1 MRQMV
6 TLHPQLRSRESWIL
20 VLSALSPFCSVQD
33 PLLMFRVL
41 LLSTGA
47 YTVLDVRSE
56 VLPSNKK
63 GDEYSHVTC
72 IRKLIPTMLRERSH
86 TITFCMVPCAR
97 HSGQMVQDRAS
108 IQASG
113 LAVSSLT
120 VSRGHTYLLST
131 L

>member
-6 TLHPQLRSRESWIL
+6 TLHPQLRSRESWVL

-33 PLLMFRVL
+33 PLLMFRVM

-56 VLPSNKK
+56 ILPSNKK

-97 HSGQMVQDRAS
+97 HSGPGKTRVLETGS
-108 IQASG
+108 
-113 LAVSSLT
+113 VVWSLG
-120 VSRGHTYLLST
+120 REPRELLCGSA
-131 L
+131 